1 MKFSGPA
8 DNFSNLLHRNQTFS
22 PSKIYDV
29 ISFHLNEVYSSS
41 SGEANKVYSL
51 YQHYPFIVM
60 GLNNIR
66 NAIEEVSHS
75 EPFGIGFCTLGYM
88 GKKGFL
94 RRVIG
99 HLDRQ
104 CQCQVAGDRF
114 RNMNVWAANLM
125 QHKCKVKAD
134 DLGSLY
140 FLQAQALSIYENCNS
155 KKIIWCKQNFTE
167 DIEKALKL
175 EHDENDHGLIEKV
188 ISLCDPNRDVL
199 CYDEGERMLL
209 MGKMTR
215 EGRECQ
221 YHLLKENFELTLRV
235 AKVYTFHMN
244 YIVAARVWSISFE
257 ELILAPNSS
266 FICYVNSMHQEATIL
281 DLIGDKQ
288 MVMSALEW
296 GKGSI
301 MSLSL
306 RNVLTFQSG
315 ES

>member
-1 MKFSGPA
+1 MSMSDARVEREKGVHVLDSCLVNL
-8 DNFSNLLHRNQTFS
+8 DNAINLL
-22 PSKIYDV
+22 
-29 ISFHLNEVYSSS
+29 
-41 SGEANKVYSL
+41 
-51 YQHYPFIVM
+51 
-60 GLNNIR
+60 
-66 NAIEEVSHS
+66 
-75 EPFGIGFCTLGYM
+75 
-88 GKKGFL
+88 
-94 RRVIG
+94 
-99 HLDRQ
+99 
-104 CQCQVAGDRF
+104 
-114 RNMNVWAANLM
+114 
-125 QHKCKVKAD
+125 HKCKVKAD

-140 FLQAQALSIYENCNS
+140 FLQAQALCLRALSIYENCNS

-175 EHDENDHGLIEKV
+175 EHNDHGLIEKV
-188 ISLCDPNRDVL
+188 ISLCDPNRDVF

-215 EGRECQ
+215 EGRERR

-257 ELILAPNSS
+257 EFILAPNSS
-266 FICYVNSMHQEATIL
+266 FICYLNSMHQEATIL